1 MNLVLIFLNIL
12 VDWSVVDLQYCV
24 FRFIFHKGYH
34 RILSGVRCVTLGPHW
49 LSVLHQ

>member
-24 FRFIFHKGYH
+24 FGFIFHKGYH
-34 RILSGVRCVTLGPHW
+34 RIEWSSLCHTVGPRW